1 MDPASTGARQT
12 TKFLA
17 IWLIETVKIQLFLD
31 HLQVSWAHGRRGRD
45 VPMAFPR
52 CFFLL
57 GQMWRQELS
66 WCFDFSATEV
76 PKDCALS
83 NTALLEQDW
92 RWWNHFSSRAG
103 PVFAFWS
110 WGMQESLNPPFSLVP
125 EYGEDLPSLQE
136 GENTKPLKICDGS
149 SPLCLWQDCDS
160 ALPFYSSPA
169 GS

>member
-17 IWLIETVKIQLFLD
+17 IWLIETVKIQLFFGSSPGFLGP
-31 HLQVSWAHGRRGRD
+31 WRKRKRCPGG
-45 VPMAFPR
+45 FPR

-76 PKDCALS
+76 PKDCGFS

-103 PVFAFWS
+103 PLFAFWS

-125 EYGEDLPSLQE
+125 EYGEDLLSLQE

-160 ALPFYSSPA
+160 ALPFYCSPA